1 MYFDS
6 QSLCPFLQEADR
18 DKDGFLNVDEY
29 REIAKKE
36 GIDLTLEEAQ
46 HLVAIID
53 KDKDGWV
60 RENTKDVR

>member
-1 MYFDS
+1 M
-6 QSLCPFLQEADR
+6 QEADR

-53 KDKDGWV
+53 KDKDG
-60 RENTKDVR
+60 